1 MDIATSPTP
10 AGPRQADTAPV
21 EGDRTPPR
29 PSQSPTPQEVR
40 TESLDLLEKI
50 RVMKRMMGD
59 LPQGSE
65 PTNEESSAVS
75 TTAPDQPDPE
85 DLKLLEDAASGVD
98 LDSLI
103 PELLAVV
110 AASMTSGKS
119 KKGTV
124 SEVQPGPKVTTATVD
139 PSKRERLI
147 TSFTL
152 NLYLFSSFLIKGL
165 FLN

>member
-1 MDIATSPTP
+1 
-10 AGPRQADTAPV
+10 
-21 EGDRTPPR
+21 
-29 PSQSPTPQEVR
+29 
-40 TESLDLLEKI
+40 
-50 RVMKRMMGD
+50 MKRMMGD

-65 PTNEESSAVS
+65 PTSEESAVVS
-75 TTAPDQPDPE
+75 TSAPDQPDPE

-124 SEVQPGPKVTTATVD
+124 SEVQPGPK
-139 PSKRERLI
+139 
-147 TSFTL
+147 
-152 NLYLFSSFLIKGL
+152 
-165 FLN
+165 